1 MESRDRQGSSHYGN
15 KQERKFDLLDLSN
28 RFIEVGSLQKRSARE
43 AITSQAVND
52 FKRVNSDFEFKFRAS
67 HRLAIP
73 LNRPNSKIDE
83 LSKTIW
89 GLSISE
95 IIDLKGI
102 NCYRDR
108 KKIFRSDGLL
118 CSLCRKKGHEQ
129 ILCPFLIEKEDL
141 DSLSAPFRAGYELL
155 VSLERMEPVDVNC
168 NIEWQEECKS
178 RVKQV
183 LSFKS
188 NLLTRNNE
196 LLARVL
202 TTANLSG
209 SKKLTQAER
218 FLLTKLVRWKVAGAN
233 NFQLAM
239 LGLGFRIHPAASVPE
254 VQFGNSP
261 LSEEYISFVRDDI
274 SSRLQKGQFV
284 VVDRSF
290 AKLIHPISVATKKG
304 LTKLRLIMDKR
315 FINFFLPHVTF
326 TMDTLS
332 NVVPDLIRENEELF
346 SFDLEDAYL
355 NVKIHSDSI
364 PYLCF
369 EFEGKVYACTRLF
382 FGFSLAPLVFTKTVR
397 MLVDL
402 CAKLGIKLI
411 YYIDEFLCSSNK
423 VFAKEQ
429 SALTKWML
437 DFLQLRYSEK
447 KSVWGPT
454 KELEFLGLILNS
466 EIREFRVPQGKLSL
480 FQKFVGKL
488 LNKARQ
494 ANVTDTES
502 VEVSLNNIQKIL
514 GSLQFFSLALEPAK
528 ILSRSLKHLTKGVI
542 GKNTRVQLS
551 ESALSELRFWNSE
564 ECWTWNGKSFRSR
577 LDLNLEF
584 LPISLN
590 VDASDNG
597 WGGVLH
603 HPDKDLC
610 VFGSFSDSEKLLS
623 PTERELLALF
633 FFI

>member
-1 MESRDRQGSSHYGN
+1 M
-15 KQERKFDLLDLSN
+15 
-28 RFIEVGSLQKRSARE
+28 
-43 AITSQAVND
+43 
-52 FKRVNSDFEFKFRAS
+52 
-67 HRLAIP
+67 
-73 LNRPNSKIDE
+73 
-83 LSKTIW
+83 
-89 GLSISE
+89 
-95 IIDLKGI
+95 
-102 NCYRDR
+102 
-108 KKIFRSDGLL
+108 
-118 CSLCRKKGHEQ
+118 
-129 ILCPFLIEKEDL
+129 
-141 DSLSAPFRAGYELL
+141 
-155 VSLERMEPVDVNC
+155 
-168 NIEWQEECKS
+168 
-178 RVKQV
+178 
-183 LSFKS
+183 
-188 NLLTRNNE
+188 
-196 LLARVL
+196 
-202 TTANLSG
+202 
-209 SKKLTQAER
+209 
-218 FLLTKLVRWKVAGAN
+218 
-233 NFQLAM
+233 
-239 LGLGFRIHPAASVPE
+239 
-254 VQFGNSP
+254 
-261 LSEEYISFVRDDI
+261 
-274 SSRLQKGQFV
+274 
-284 VVDRSF
+284 
-290 AKLIHPISVATKKG
+290 
-304 LTKLRLIMDKR
+304 
-315 FINFFLPHVTF
+315 
-326 TMDTLS
+326 
-332 NVVPDLIRENEELF
+332 
-346 SFDLEDAYL
+346 
-355 NVKIHSDSI
+355 
-364 PYLCF
+364 
-369 EFEGKVYACTRLF
+369 
-382 FGFSLAPLVFTKTVR
+382 FTKTVR

-603 HPDKDLC
+603 HPDKDFC